1 MLHLIT
7 WCCYLLVL
15 WSVVLMQ
22 CPVAR
27 TNIARKGKVLGPA
40 WQIFWLLR
48 LLLVL
53 LLLLLLRLLL
63 HHPEVLLHRQGLL
76 RHRHK
81 HRKHSLRLRLQR
93 LQLLGCRGEER
104 GKVLGE
110 DFCDVRM
117 RLHQCMCPNL
127 QLNRTTLNPRPIG
140 PLPAGFRSKRA

>member
-1 MLHLIT
+1 
-7 WCCYLLVL
+7 
-15 WSVVLMQ
+15 MQ
-22 CPVAR
+22 CPVVR

-76 RHRHK
+76 LHRHK

-93 LQLLGCRGEER
+93 L
-104 GKVLGE
+104 
-110 DFCDVRM
+110 
-117 RLHQCMCPNL
+117 
-127 QLNRTTLNPRPIG
+127 
-140 PLPAGFRSKRA
+140 